1 MHKTLTLSLAAI
13 ALATGGVAV
22 AQTTTAAAAG
32 EEARS
37 PMRAMEHTREQAQ
50 QRAATMFSRLDV
62 NGDGQLSDADRE
74 VRADQQF
81 DKMDANGDGAISR
94 EEFAAMRENRTE
106 RREDRR
112 AARTERGGERMA
124 RGEGRRGGPGM
135 RGDGMRGTRRMLRAA
150 DADGNGAITQEEFI
164 SAALARFDAADADND
179 GTVTREER
187 RNARPEGRLG
197 RGRARG

>member
-22 AQTTTAAAAG
+22 AQTSAG

-50 QRAATMFSRLDV
+50 QRAATMFARLDV
-62 NGDGQLSDADRE
+62 NGDGQLSDADRDA
-74 VRADQQF
+74 RADQQF

-94 EEFAAMRENRTE
+94 EEFAAVREARAE
-106 RREDRR
+106 HREDRR
-112 AARTERGGERMA
+112 AARAERGGERMA

-135 RGDGMRGTRRMLRAA
+135 RDARGMMRAA
-150 DADGNGAITQEEFI
+150 DADGNGTITQEEFT

-187 RNARPEGRLG
+187 RNARPEGRHG
-197 RGRARG
+197 RGGARG